1 MHHPAAEVKG
11 AVAPTVS
18 FEQDAEP
25 GAARGRGGI
34 LRPAALSFTPGD
46 PPFREL
52 RPFEMRLLPIPTLD
66 VPVRA
71 DLRLPGSKS
80 ITNRALLAAA
90 LAGGESVLEH
100 ALYSEDTRIFAECLR
115 RLGVPVEEDEP
126 AAAFRVH
133 GRGGALADGPADL
146 WVGNAGTAARF
157 ITALLA
163 LGRGPYRVDGVPAMR
178 VRPMSELLAILEEQ
192 GARPEFEGQ
201 TGHIPFSLR
210 GGGLAGGEI
219 EMEASRTSQQAS
231 ALLLLAPYA
240 ARDLTL
246 QVTGTMVSPSYVE
259 MTLRLMAD
267 WGVEVLRESATR
279 FTVPAGQRYRAR
291 RYGVEP
297 DASSASYFF
306 AAAAATGGRVRV
318 RGLSSRSLQGDV
330 RFVDVL
336 QAMGCRVERGADF
349 IEVQG
354 PERLAGVEVDMND
367 VSDTAPTLAA
377 IAPFAAGPVSIRNV
391 EHMRWKETD
400 RVHAVATELRRMGVR
415 VDEHRDG
422 LTIHP
427 GPVSPAEVHTY
438 QDHRIAMAFSV
449 TGLRAPGIVI
459 QDPDCVGKTFESFF
473 DLFFRMLDDS
483 RQASA
488 AAGQERAAPSI
499 PL

>member
-1 MHHPAAEVKG
+1 
-11 AVAPTVS
+11 
-18 FEQDAEP
+18 
-25 GAARGRGGI
+25 
-34 LRPAALSFTPGD
+34 
-46 PPFREL
+46 
-52 RPFEMRLLPIPTLD
+52 MRLLPIPTLD
-66 VPVRA
+66 VPVSA
-71 DLRLPGSKS
+71 ELRLPGSKS

-90 LAGGESVLEH
+90 LADGESLLEH

-115 RLGVPVEEDEP
+115 RLGVGVEEDE
-126 AAAFRVH
+126 AAATFRVH
-133 GRGGALADGPADL
+133 GRGGALRPAPAEL

-178 VRPMSELLAILEEQ
+178 VRPMGELLAILEEQ
-192 GARPEFEGQ
+192 GARVAFDGEA
-201 TGHIPFSLR
+201 GHIPFSLT

-240 ARDLTL
+240 RHDLTL
-246 QVTGTMVSPSYVE
+246 QVTGTLVSPSYVE

-267 WGVEVLRESATR
+267 WGVAIRREGPTR
-279 FTVPAGQRYRAR
+279 FTVPAGQRYAAR
-291 RYGVEP
+291 TYGVEP

-306 AAAAATGGRVRV
+306 AAAALTGGTVRV

-336 QAMGCRVERGADF
+336 EAMGCRVRRGDDF

-354 PERLAGVEVDMND
+354 PRRLGGVEVDMND

-400 RVHAVATELRRMGVR
+400 RVKAVATELRRLGVR

-422 LTIHP
+422 LTVHP

-459 QDPDCVGKTFESFF
+459 RDPDCVGKTFESFY
-473 DLFFRMLDDS
+473 DLFFRMASDS
-483 RQASA
+483 RRAGSA
-488 AAGQERAAPSI
+488 AAP
-499 PL
+499 